1 MSKAFEGV
9 VTPSVRHSEGR
20 TVRRHSS
27 FWIGLYG
34 QSLVTATEFSQDLV
48 AELISIRTNK
58 RPFLPKGIR
67 AMNLILST
75 L

>member
-1 MSKAFEGV
+1 M
-9 VTPSVRHSEGR
+9 
-20 TVRRHSS
+20 RRHSS

-34 QSLVTATEFSQDLV
+34 QSLVTATEFDQDLV
-48 AELISIRTNK
+48 AELISIRSNK